1 MSEKTLMEM
10 TSLDVR
16 AEFGWRRRLRRATVV
31 SCFLAAAGLRLV
43 ALDRYPTP
51 LHQDE
56 LSDIYD
62 GYSIATTGADR
73 AGDDW
78 PILVRGMGPGD
89 YHPGLYAYLAAAS
102 TWIGG
107 FSVWWG
113 RLPAALAGIAT
124 VWFVYATGRR
134 ILGDAG
140 GLLALAFITFS
151 PIHIQYSRQAHQG
164 ACLVPL
170 FVILCTYTCIR
181 AFDRMRSIRP
191 SIPWSSILLC
201 GFVLGFS
208 TNCYAGQ
215 RLTALLFALF
225 ALAWIIAHAAAARC
239 RARRVIAVAP
249 AFVLAVVLGAS
260 PQLYAVASEPAHFF
274 ARGETT
280 FFRFSSGPRWWLET
294 LGTNLLANLDP
305 RYLFLSFGEYHTLSI
320 ARLGAVM
327 LPFFY
332 VGLVACCVIP
342 FLRRRLDLALIPAAM
357 AFSLL
362 PGLAT
367 EGQPSPMRTSGVW
380 ALYPIVGAHGAVV
393 IHQLILHPLWSRARS
408 LVQRRP
414 LPDGRGPVSAVI
426 LLAIS
431 VNGVWDVQRYLAS
444 PAMHARAAQPQ
455 FVALGDWVREH
466 GAGYDRIYVAAE
478 GLFGHLYLAAFSGM
492 SSSEYRAAPRDAAV
506 RGLGWEK
513 PTRFGRFFFQAYE
526 RAAEDWS
533 ASPQTER
540 WLVLAAEGPL
550 AEFGPAR
557 LPPLARGD

>member
-1 MSEKTLMEM
+1 MSEKTLME
-10 TSLDVR
+10 TTPLDVR
-16 AEFGWRRRLRRATVV
+16 AEFGERNRLRRATVV
-31 SCFLAAAGLRLV
+31 SSLLAAAALRLV

-73 AGDDW
+73 AGDAW
-78 PILVRGMGPGD
+78 PILLRGMGPGD

-102 TWIGG
+102 TWFGG

-124 VWFVYATGRR
+124 VWFVYATARR
-134 ILGDAG
+134 LLGDAG
-140 GLLALAFITFS
+140 GRLALAFITFS

-181 AFDRMRSIRP
+181 AFDRLRSNNRSSP
-191 SIPWSSILLC
+191 WFSIFLC
-201 GFVLGFS
+201 GFTLGFS

-215 RLTALLFALF
+215 RLTALLFVFLT
-225 ALAWIIAHAAAARC
+225 LAMIFGTATAN
-239 RARRVIAVAP
+239 RRGWRGAIGVATAFILAVA
-249 AFVLAVVLGAS
+249 VGAA
-260 PQLYAVASEPAHFF
+260 PQLYAVASEPTHFF

-280 FFRFSSGPRWWLET
+280 FLRFANGPRWWLET
-294 LGTNLLANLDP
+294 LSANLIANLDP
-305 RYLFLSFGEYHTLSI
+305 RYLFLSFGEYHVLSI
-320 ARLGAVM
+320 ARLGVVM
-327 LPFFY
+327 LPFLY
-332 VGLVACCVIP
+332 VGLLACCALP
-342 FLRRRLDLALIPAAM
+342 FLRRNMNLVVIPAAIV
-357 AFSLL
+357 FSLL

-380 ALYPIVGAHGAVV
+380 ALYPIVAAQGAIVLHGL
-393 IHQLILHPLWSRARS
+393 LIGALPFIRRS
-408 LVQRRP
+408 P
-414 LPDGRGPVSAVI
+414 LPYGRGLAPACI

-444 PAMHARAAQPQ
+444 PSMHAQAAQPQ
-455 FVALGDWVREH
+455 FRVLGDWVREH
-466 GAGYDRIYVAAE
+466 GAGYDRIYVAAD

-492 SSSEYRAAPRDAAV
+492 SSSEYRAATHDGAV
-506 RGLGWEK
+506 SGLGWDK
-513 PTRFGRFFFQAYE
+513 HTRFGRFFFQPYG
-526 RAAEDWS
+526 RAVEDWS

-540 WLVLAAEGPL
+540 WLVLTAEGPL
-550 AEFGPAR
+550 AEFHPRR
-557 LPPLARGD
+557 LPPLARSD